1 MPERNGDKLVEG
13 LETAL
18 RFLGEMG
25 VEDVFVNRRVGKDK
39 PLPRPAPEVRPPAAE
54 AADAETAMA
63 AIRDE
68 VLGCRK
74 CGLAEGRTHAV
85 PGEGPAGAELMFIGE
100 GPGRDEDHQG
110 RPFVGRA
117 GQLLTK
123 IIEAMTF
130 SRSQV
135 YIANIVKCR
144 PPDNRVPRGNEVEA
158 CRPYI
163 LRQIEIIKPKVIVTL
178 GKTAIDAFVP
188 GLTGGM
194 TSIRGQFREWNGIR
208 IMPTFHPAYLIRN
221 EGDKTIKRMV
231 WEDMQQVMT
240 ALGRK

>member
-1 MPERNGDKLVEG
+1 MPRKNGDNFVEG

-25 VEDVFVNRRVGKDK
+25 VEDVFRERRREDIK
-39 PLPRPAPEVRPPAAE
+39 PAPRPAPETRPPFEEPGDAE
-54 AADAETAMA
+54 AALA
-63 AIRDE
+63 ALRDE
-68 VLGCRK
+68 VLVCRK
-74 CGLAEGRTHAV
+74 CGLAEGRTNAV
-85 PGEGPAGAELMFIGE
+85 PGEGSARAELMFIGE
-100 GPGRDEDHQG
+100 GPGRDEDSQG

-123 IIEAMTF
+123 IIEAMGF
-130 SRSQV
+130 SRSRV

-144 PPDNRVPRGNEVEA
+144 PPDNRVPRGDEVEA
-158 CRPYI
+158 CRPHI
-163 LRQIEIIKPKVIVTL
+163 LRQIAIIKPKIIVTL
-178 GKTAIDAFVP
+178 GKTAIDAFIP

-208 IMPTFHPAYLIRN
+208 LMPTFHPAYLIRN
-221 EGDKTIKRMV
+221 EGDKAIKRMV